1 MDTTPSIEN
10 ERAGAGERNAS
21 RSPSRVRLLGVPVAR
36 VSMASALA
44 EAGRLVESGGG
55 PRWIGVCNTYTA
67 VLAGRQPAL
76 RTFYD
81 TAAFN
86 LPDGM
91 PLVWASRLYGRP
103 IPERVSGPDFLLAF
117 SRFAATRGYRFF
129 FLGATETVLEAMTRN
144 LAKEAPGLAI
154 AGTYAP
160 PYGPFDDDA
169 ERRMIDAVN
178 TSRADVLWV
187 GMSAPKQETWL
198 LGTGKRLRVRLGIG
212 VGAAFDFFA
221 GRVRRAPAWMRGAG
235 LEWAWRL
242 AQEPGRLWKRYLV
255 GNTGFCAGVL
265 KDLLTGTS
273 RSE

>member
-1 MDTTPSIEN
+1 
-10 ERAGAGERNAS
+10 
-21 RSPSRVRLLGVPVAR
+21 
-36 VSMASALA
+36 MASALA

-55 PRWIGVCNTYTA
+55 PWWIGVCNTYTA

-76 RTFYD
+76 RAFYD
-81 TAAFN
+81 AAAFN

-117 SRFAATRGYRFF
+117 SRLAASRGYRFF

-144 LAKEAPGLAI
+144 LAKEVPGLTV

-160 PYGPFDDDA
+160 PYGPFDRDA
-169 ERRMIDAVN
+169 ERRMVDAVN
-178 TSRADVLWV
+178 ASRADVLWV

-198 LGTGKRLRVRLGIG
+198 LGTGKRLRIRLGIG

-242 AQEPGRLWKRYLV
+242 AQEPRRLWKRYLV

-273 RSE
+273 RSD